1 MRTKRIMSVLIA
13 IMLIFGLSINSLAV
27 YAYDS
32 GITTHELIHTPEVVE
47 DSEYEYGHMEFCN
60 CGTDHTNKPFEWWSD
75 ITDTNS
81 PQWDLIHNYLIIQE
95 DGTLQT
101 DDGFIACAL
110 GRYFGKIGTK
120 WIFICEDGSEIK
132 VIKTD
137 EKQDRHTKNG
147 DLIHGIICN
156 ELIELVVDSKIS
168 KTCPSGNFKDLPGL
182 EGNII
187 GWKQVLNNDLPDQL
201 KGTIFK

>member
-13 IMLIFGLSINSLAV
+13 IILIFGLSINSLAV

-110 GRYFGKIGTK
+110 GRHFGKIGTK

>member
-1 MRTKRIMSVLIA
+1 
-13 IMLIFGLSINSLAV
+13 MLIFGLSINSLAV

-110 GRYFGKIGTK
+110 GRHFGKIGTK

>member
-110 GRYFGKIGTK
+110 GRHFGKIGTK

-168 KTCPSGNFKDLPGL
+168 KTCPSGNFKNLPGL

-187 GWKQVLNNDLPDQL
+187 GWKQVLNNDLSDQL

>member
-13 IMLIFGLSINSLAV
+13 IMLVFGLSINSLAV

-110 GRYFGKIGTK
+110 GRHFGKIGTK

>member
-13 IMLIFGLSINSLAV
+13 IILIFGLSINSLAV

-47 DSEYEYGHMEFCN
+47 DSEYEYGNMEFCN

-75 ITDTNS
+75 ITDTDS

-110 GRYFGKIGTK
+110 GRHFGKIGTK

>member
-32 GITTHELIHTPEVVE
+32 GITTHELIHTPEVVKV
-47 DSEYEYGHMEFCN
+47 SEYEYGHMEFCN

-110 GRYFGKIGTK
+110 GRHFGKIGTK

>member
-1 MRTKRIMSVLIA
+1 MRTKRIVSVLIG
-13 IMLIFGLSINSLAV
+13 IILIFGLSINSLAV

-110 GRYFGKIGTK
+110 GRHFGKIGTK

>member
-13 IMLIFGLSINSLAV
+13 IILIFGLSINSLAV

-110 GRYFGKIGTK
+110 GRHFGKIGTK

-187 GWKQVLNNDLPDQL
+187 GWKQVLNNDLSDQL

>member
-60 CGTDHTNKPFEWWSD
+60 CGTDHTNKPFEWCSD

-101 DDGFIACAL
+101 DDGFIACAV
-110 GRYFGKIGTK
+110 GRHFGKIGTK

-132 VIKTD
+132 VIKND

>member
-1 MRTKRIMSVLIA
+1 MRTKRIMSVLIT
-13 IMLIFGLSINSLAV
+13 IILIFGLSINSLAV

-47 DSEYEYGHMEFCN
+47 DSEYEYGNMEFCN
-60 CGTDHTNKPFEWWSD
+60 CGIDHTNKPFEWWSD

-110 GRYFGKIGTK
+110 GRHFGKIGTK

>member
-13 IMLIFGLSINSLAV
+13 IILIFGLSINSLAV

-60 CGTDHTNKPFEWWSD
+60 CGIDHTNKPFEWWSD

-110 GRYFGKIGTK
+110 GRHFGKIGTK

>member
-13 IMLIFGLSINSLAV
+13 IILIFGLSINSLAV

-75 ITDTNS
+75 ITNTNS

-110 GRYFGKIGTK
+110 GRHFGKIGTK

>member
-13 IMLIFGLSINSLAV
+13 IILILGLSINSLAV

-110 GRYFGKIGTK
+110 GRHFGKIGTK

>member
-13 IMLIFGLSINSLAV
+13 IIVIFGLSINSLAV

-32 GITTHELIHTPEVVE
+32 GITTHELIHTPEVVK
-47 DSEYEYGHMEFCN
+47 DSEYEYGHMELCN

-110 GRYFGKIGTK
+110 GRHFGKIGTK

>member
-47 DSEYEYGHMEFCN
+47 DSEYEYGNMEFCN

-110 GRYFGKIGTK
+110 GRHFGKIGTK

>member
-32 GITTHELIHTPEVVE
+32 GITTHELIHTPEVVK

-81 PQWDLIHNYLIIQE
+81 PQWVLIHNYLFIQE

>member
-1 MRTKRIMSVLIA
+1 MRTKRIMSVLIT
-13 IMLIFGLSINSLAV
+13 IILIFGLSINSLAV

-60 CGTDHTNKPFEWWSD
+60 CGIDHTNKPFEWWSD

-110 GRYFGKIGTK
+110 GRHFGKIGTK

>member
-47 DSEYEYGHMEFCN
+47 DSEYEYGNMEFCN

-75 ITDTNS
+75 ITNTNS

-110 GRYFGKIGTK
+110 GRHFGKIGTK

>member
-60 CGTDHTNKPFEWWSD
+60 CGIDHTNKPFEWWSD

-95 DGTLQT
+95 DGILQT

-110 GRYFGKIGTK
+110 GRHFGKIGTK

>member
-13 IMLIFGLSINSLAV
+13 IILVFGLSINSLAV

-47 DSEYEYGHMEFCN
+47 DSEYEYGNMEFCN

-110 GRYFGKIGTK
+110 GRHFGKIGTK

>member
-1 MRTKRIMSVLIA
+1 MRTKRIMSVLIG

-27 YAYDS
+27 YTYDS

-110 GRYFGKIGTK
+110 GRHFGKIGTK

>member
-13 IMLIFGLSINSLAV
+13 IMLIFGLSINSLTV

-60 CGTDHTNKPFEWWSD
+60 CGIDHTNKPFEWWSD

-110 GRYFGKIGTK
+110 GRHFGKIGTK

-187 GWKQVLNNDLPDQL
+187 GWKQVLNNDLPNQL

>member
-1 MRTKRIMSVLIA
+1 MRTKRIMSVLIT
-13 IMLIFGLSINSLAV
+13 IILIFGLSINSLAV

-110 GRYFGKIGTK
+110 GRHFGKIGTK

-156 ELIELVVDSKIS
+156 ELIELVVDNKIS

>member
-47 DSEYEYGHMEFCN
+47 DSEYEYGNMEFCN
-60 CGTDHTNKPFEWWSD
+60 CGIDHTNKPFEWWSD

-95 DGTLQT
+95 DGTL
-101 DDGFIACAL
+101 
-110 GRYFGKIGTK
+110 
-120 WIFICEDGSEIK
+120 
-132 VIKTD
+132 
-137 EKQDRHTKNG
+137 
-147 DLIHGIICN
+147 
-156 ELIELVVDSKIS
+156 
-168 KTCPSGNFKDLPGL
+168 
-182 EGNII
+182 
-187 GWKQVLNNDLPDQL
+187 
-201 KGTIFK
+201 

>member
-1 MRTKRIMSVLIA
+1 MRTKRIMSVLIT
-13 IMLIFGLSINSLAV
+13 IILIFGLSINSLAV

-110 GRYFGKIGTK
+110 GRHFGKIGTK

>member
-13 IMLIFGLSINSLAV
+13 IILIFGLSINSLAV

-47 DSEYEYGHMEFCN
+47 DSEYEYGNMEFCN
-60 CGTDHTNKPFEWWSD
+60 CGIDHTNKPFEWWSD

-110 GRYFGKIGTK
+110 GRHFGKIGTK

>member
-1 MRTKRIMSVLIA
+1 MRTKRIMPVLIA

-110 GRYFGKIGTK
+110 GRHFGKIGTK

>member
-1 MRTKRIMSVLIA
+1 MRTKRIMSVLVA
-13 IMLIFGLSINSLAV
+13 IILIFGLSINSLAV

-47 DSEYEYGHMEFCN
+47 NSEYEYGKMEFCN
-60 CGTDHTNKPFEWWSD
+60 CGIDHTNKPFEWWFD

-110 GRYFGKIGTK
+110 GRHFGKIGTK
-120 WIFICEDGSEIK
+120 WVFICEDGSEIK

-137 EKQDRHTKNG
+137 EKQDRHTKNS

-168 KTCPSGNFKDLPGL
+168 KTCPSGNFKDLPRL

>member
-60 CGTDHTNKPFEWWSD
+60 CGIDHTNKPFEWWSD
-75 ITDTNS
+75 ITDTNT

-110 GRYFGKIGTK
+110 GRHFGKIGTK

>member
-1 MRTKRIMSVLIA
+1 MRTKRIMSVLIG

-60 CGTDHTNKPFEWWSD
+60 CGTDHTNKPFEWWYD

-110 GRYFGKIGTK
+110 GRHFGKIGTK

>member
-13 IMLIFGLSINSLAV
+13 IILVFGLSINSLAV

-47 DSEYEYGHMEFCN
+47 DSEYAYGNMEFCN

-110 GRYFGKIGTK
+110 GRHFGKIGTK

>member
-1 MRTKRIMSVLIA
+1 MRTKRIMSVFIA
-13 IMLIFGLSINSLAV
+13 IILIFGLSINSLAV

-47 DSEYEYGHMEFCN
+47 DSEYEYGNMEFCN
-60 CGTDHTNKPFEWWSD
+60 CGIDHTNKPFEWWSD

-110 GRYFGKIGTK
+110 GRHFGKIGTK
-120 WIFICEDGSEIK
+120 WVFICEDGSEIK

>member
-32 GITTHELIHTPEVVE
+32 GITTHELIHTPEVVK
-47 DSEYEYGHMEFCN
+47 DSEYEYRNMEFCN
-60 CGTDHTNKPFEWWSD
+60 CGTDHTNKPYEWWSD

-110 GRYFGKIGTK
+110 GRHFGKIGTK

>member
-1 MRTKRIMSVLIA
+1 MRTKRIMSVLIG
-13 IMLIFGLSINSLAV
+13 IILIFGLSINSLAV

-110 GRYFGKIGTK
+110 GRHFGKIGTK

>member
-1 MRTKRIMSVLIA
+1 MRTKRIMSVLIT
-13 IMLIFGLSINSLAV
+13 IILIFGLSINSLAV

-47 DSEYEYGHMEFCN
+47 DSEYEYGNMEFCN

-110 GRYFGKIGTK
+110 GRHFGKIGTK

>member
-1 MRTKRIMSVLIA
+1 MRTKRIMSVLIG

-81 PQWDLIHNYLIIQE
+81 PQWDLIHNYLIVQE

-110 GRYFGKIGTK
+110 GRHFGKIGTK

>member
-60 CGTDHTNKPFEWWSD
+60 CGIDHTNKPFEWWSD

-110 GRYFGKIGTK
+110 GRHFGKIGTK

>member
-1 MRTKRIMSVLIA
+1 MRTKRIMSVLIT

-110 GRYFGKIGTK
+110 GRHFGKIGTK

>member
-32 GITTHELIHTPEVVE
+32 GITTHELIHTPEVVK

-110 GRYFGKIGTK
+110 GRHFGKIGTK